1 MLDSAGMG
9 RIDYQDVMRALGYFI
24 DQNNL
29 SEICL
34 IELREG
40 FLLRGISR
48 TVKPGGYQSISE
60 SFLFTN
66 EDIERI
72 VNESYERRKSQ
83 APAPQEEKQ
92 RGLFNR

>member
-1 MLDSAGMG
+1 MLDSAGLG
-9 RIDYQDVMRALGYFI
+9 RIDYEDVMRSLGYFI

-48 TVKPGGYQSISE
+48 TVKPGGCQSISE
-60 SFLFTN
+60 SYLFTN

-72 VNESYERRKSQ
+72 VNESFERRK
-83 APAPQEEKQ
+83 PPEPQEQKQQ
-92 RGLFNR
+92 RGFFNK